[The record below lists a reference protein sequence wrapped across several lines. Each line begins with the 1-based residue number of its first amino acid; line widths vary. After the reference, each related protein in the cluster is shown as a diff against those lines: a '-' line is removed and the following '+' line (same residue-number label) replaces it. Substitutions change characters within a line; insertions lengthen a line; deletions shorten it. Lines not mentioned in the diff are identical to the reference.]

1 MLEDVALGS
10 MPNRNIWPVWRQVS
24 GFIFVVEY
32 ARIGGQLR
40 GSHMLAPAGIVRSGF
55 LSCLLLACAA
65 VSVGA
70 EPAAPAAAEVRLYTL
85 DCGHL
90 EFKDQS
96 FFSDTGEYDG
106 KSTAIAV
113 PCFVIRHPKGTLVWD
128 TGLSPAFP
136 QGVNAA
142 GVSGGFEGS
151 VEKQLAQIALKPADV
166 TYLAFSHLH
175 SDHTGNANLF
185 KSATWIL
192 NKTELEWALAGGSG
206 SPVEVA
212 TFSAYKT
219 ARTHMI
225 DGDYDVFG
233 DGSVRILK
241 TPGHTP
247 GHQVL
252 VLKLRKAG
260 TVILAGDLYH
270 FRADRTG
277 KLVPLFNT
285 DRAQTL
291 ASFDRVE
298 RIAHNTHARLV
309 IEHDP
314 EDFKALPKFP
324 AYLN

>member
-1 MLEDVALGS
+1 M
-10 MPNRNIWPVWRQVS
+10 R
-24 GFIFVVEY
+24 
-32 ARIGGQLR
+32 ARIAGR
-40 GSHMLAPAGIVRSGF
+40 GLTAVLVLAW
-55 LSCLLLACAA
+55 LSCAQAQ
-65 VSVGA
+65 
-70 EPAAPAAAEVRLYTL
+70 APSAQAPGEIRLYAL

-90 EFKDQS
+90 EFKDLS
-96 FFSDTGEYDG
+96 FFSDIGEYDG
-106 KSTAIAV
+106 GKSGVIAV
-113 PCFVIRHPKGTLVWD
+113 PCFVIRHSQGTLVWD

-136 QGVNAA
+136 KGVNAA

-151 VEKQLAQIALKPADV
+151 VEKQLAQIGLTSGSV
-166 TYLAFSHLH
+166 NYLAFSHLH

-185 KSATWIL
+185 KSATWIM
-192 NKTELEWALAGGSG
+192 NKDELAWALAGGSG

-219 ARTHMI
+219 AKTHMI

-233 DGSVRILK
+233 DGTVRILK

-252 VLKLRKAG
+252 MLRLQKAG

-270 FRADRTG
+270 FRADRASR
-277 KLVPLFNT
+277 LVPLFNT

-298 RIAHNTHARLV
+298 RIAHNTHARVV

>member
-1 MLEDVALGS
+1 MRTAVAWLVMLFVL
-10 MPNRNIWPVWRQVS
+10 VS
-24 GFIFVVEY
+24 GPVG
-32 ARIGGQLR
+32 AQ
-40 GSHMLAPAGIVRSGF
+40 SQAPLAPGEI
-55 LSCLLLACAA
+55 
-65 VSVGA
+65 
-70 EPAAPAAAEVRLYTL
+70 RLYTL

-90 EFKDQS
+90 EFKDLS

-106 KSTAIAV
+106 GKSGVIAV
-113 PCFVIRHPKGTLVWD
+113 PCFVIRHPKGILVWD

-136 QGVNAA
+136 KGVNAA
-142 GVSGGFEGS
+142 GVSGAIDVP
-151 VEKQLAQIALKPADV
+151 VEKQLAQIGMTPADV
-166 TYLAFSHLH
+166 SYLAFSHLH

-192 NKTELEWALAGGSG
+192 NKTELAWAVNGGSG
-206 SPVEVA
+206 TPVEVS
-212 TFSAYKT
+212 TFSAYKGAKT
-219 ARTHMI
+219 RMI
-225 DGDYDVFG
+225 DADYDVFG

-252 VLKLRKAG
+252 MLKLQKAG

-270 FRADRTG
+270 FRADRASR
-277 KLVPLFNT
+277 LVPLFNT

-291 ASFDRVE
+291 ASFDRLE
-298 RIAHNTHARLV
+298 RIARNTHARVV

>member
-1 MLEDVALGS
+1 MRARLAGWMTVLVLA
-10 MPNRNIWPVWRQVS
+10 WVS
-24 GFIFVVEY
+24 C
-32 ARIGGQLR
+32 AHAQAP
-40 GSHMLAPAGIVRSGF
+40 SSAPLAPGEI
-55 LSCLLLACAA
+55 
-65 VSVGA
+65 
-70 EPAAPAAAEVRLYTL
+70 RLYAL

-90 EFKDQS
+90 EFKDLS

-106 KSTAIAV
+106 GKSGAIAV
-113 PCFVIRHPKGTLVWD
+113 PCFLIRHSQGTLMWD

-136 QGVNAA
+136 KGVNAA

-151 VEKQLAQIALKPADV
+151 VEKQLAQIGLTSASV
-166 TYLAFSHLH
+166 SYLAFSHLH

-185 KSATWIL
+185 KSATWIM
-192 NKTELEWALAGGSG
+192 NKDELAWALAGGSG
-206 SPVEVA
+206 SPVDVS

-219 ARTHMI
+219 AKTHLI
-225 DGDYDVFG
+225 EADYDIFG
-233 DGSVRILK
+233 DGTVRILK

-252 VLKLRKAG
+252 MLKLQKAG

-270 FRADRTG
+270 FRADRASR
-277 KLVPLFNT
+277 LIPLFNT

-291 ASFDRVE
+291 ASFDRLE
-298 RIAHNTHARLV
+298 RIARNTHARVV

-324 AYLN
+324 GYLN

>member
-1 MLEDVALGS
+1 MQA
-10 MPNRNIWPVWRQVS
+10 P
-24 GFIFVVEY
+24 
-32 ARIGGQLR
+32 ARIVRGG
-40 GSHMLAPAGIVRSGF
+40 MLILVAWVSATLAVAAP
-55 LSCLLLACAA
+55 
-65 VSVGA
+65 
-70 EPAAPAAAEVRLYTL
+70 PAAPAGGVPSSAGIRLYTL

-113 PCFVIRHPKGTLVWD
+113 PCFVIRHPRGTLVWD

-136 QGVNAA
+136 RGVNAA

-151 VEKQLAQIALKPADV
+151 VEKDLAQIGLRPADV
-166 TYLAFSHLH
+166 DYLAFSHLH

-192 NKTELEWALAGGSG
+192 NRAELEWALAGASG
-206 SPVEVA
+206 SPVDVA
-212 TFSAYKT
+212 TFSAYKSAKT
-219 ARTHMI
+219 RLI
-225 DGDYDVFG
+225 DGDHDVFG

-252 VLKLRKAG
+252 VLRLQKAG

-270 FRADRTG
+270 FRADRAG
-277 KLVPLFNT
+277 KLIPLFNT

-298 RIAHNTHARLV
+298 RIARNTHARLV

-314 EDFKALPKFP
+314 EDFRALPKFP
-324 AYLN
+324 AYLD

>member
-1 MLEDVALGS
+1 M
-10 MPNRNIWPVWRQVS
+10 R
-24 GFIFVVEY
+24 
-32 ARIGGQLR
+32 ARIAGR
-40 GSHMLAPAGIVRSGF
+40 GLTAVLVLAWLSCAQAQAPSAPAPGEI
-55 LSCLLLACAA
+55 
-65 VSVGA
+65 
-70 EPAAPAAAEVRLYTL
+70 RLYAL

-90 EFKDQS
+90 EFKDLS

-106 KSTAIAV
+106 GKSGVIAA
-113 PCFVIRHPKGTLVWD
+113 PCFVIRHSKGTLVWD

-136 QGVNAA
+136 KGVNAA

-151 VEKQLAQIALKPADV
+151 VEKQLAQIGLTSGSV
-166 TYLAFSHLH
+166 NYLAFSHLH

-185 KSATWIL
+185 KSATWIM
-192 NKTELEWALAGGSG
+192 NKDELAWALAGGSG

-219 ARTHMI
+219 AKTHMI

-233 DGSVRILK
+233 DGTVRILK

-252 VLKLRKAG
+252 VLRLPKAG

-270 FRADRTG
+270 FRADRASR
-277 KLVPLFNT
+277 LVPLFNT

-298 RIAHNTHARLV
+298 RIAHNTHARVV